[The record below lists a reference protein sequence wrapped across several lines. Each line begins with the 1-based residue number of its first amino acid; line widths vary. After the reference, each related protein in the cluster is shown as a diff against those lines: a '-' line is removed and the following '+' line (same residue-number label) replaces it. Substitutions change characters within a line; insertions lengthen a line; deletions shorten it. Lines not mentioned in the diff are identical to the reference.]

1 MKKSILL
8 DVLKISVVLGLVWLA
23 FAYFSGKLNTD
34 LDLSISVANEE
45 KLGKVLV
52 DDVLLNDSKIKLE
65 TNPIVDSAVQ
75 AITKRLVKSIGL
87 TDYQYTIRVIKS
99 EEINAFTMP
108 GGNIFVYTGLLKFAE
123 SPDEVAAVLA
133 HEIGHAENKH
143 VVKRLAKELGVAL
156 LFSILSG
163 GDAVVLNEV
172 ARTATS
178 TVFDREQER
187 EADDYCM
194 SLMEKAK
201 LNPKS
206 LATFFRRVDEMT
218 GDVDNNMEII
228 MTHPNNNS
236 RIKNAL
242 EYKLNPNFKTESF
255 NMNWQRVIDSVNAG
269 DEKASNDS
277 IK

>member
-75 AITKRLVKSIGL
+75 AITKRFVKSIGL

-242 EYKLNPNFKTESF
+242 EYKLKPNFKTESF

>member
-52 DDVLLNDSKIKLE
+52 DELLIDNPRVKQE
-65 TNPIVDSAVQ
+65 TNEIVDSAVQ

-99 EEINAFTMP
+99 EDINAFTMP

-242 EYKLNPNFKTESF
+242 EYKLAANFKALSF
-255 NMNWQRVIDSVNAG
+255 NMNWQRVIDAVNAG

>member
-8 DVLKISVVLGLVWLA
+8 DVLKITVVLGLVWLA

-75 AITKRLVKSIGL
+75 SITKRLVKSIGL

-242 EYKLNPNFKTESF
+242 EYKLKPNFKTESF

>member
-8 DVLKISVVLGLVWLA
+8 DVFKICFLLGIVWVA
-23 FAYFSGKLNTD
+23 FAYFSGKFNSD
-34 LDLSISVANEE
+34 IDLSISVANEE
-45 KLGKVLV
+45 KLGKILV
-52 DDVLLNDSKIKLE
+52 ENVLLIDPKIKFE

-75 AITKRLVKSIGL
+75 AITKRLVSSMGL
-87 TDYQYTIRVIKS
+87 TDYQYTIRIIESDDV
-99 EEINAFTMP
+99 NAFTMP
-108 GGNIFVYTGLLKFAE
+108 GGDIFVYTGLLKFAE

-143 VVKRLAKELGVAL
+143 VVKRLAKELGVTL
-156 LFSILSG
+156 LFSVLSG
-163 GDAVVLNEV
+163 GDAVLLNDI

-178 TVFDREQER
+178 TVFDREQEK

-206 LATFFRRVDEMT
+206 LATFFRRVDKLT
-218 GDVDNNMEII
+218 GNANNSMEIL

-242 EYKLNPNFKTESF
+242 EYKLSTNFKTVSF
-255 NMNWQRVIDSVNAG
+255 NMNWQRVIDAVNAG
-269 DEKASNDS
+269 DEKASKDS

>member
-1 MKKSILL
+1 M
-8 DVLKISVVLGLVWLA
+8 LGLVWLA

-143 VVKRLAKELGVAL
+143 VVKRLAQELGVAL

-242 EYKLNPNFKTESF
+242 EYKLKPNFKTESF

>member
-242 EYKLNPNFKTESF
+242 EYKLKPNFKTESF

>member
-1 MKKSILL
+1 M
-8 DVLKISVVLGLVWLA
+8 
-23 FAYFSGKLNTD
+23 
-34 LDLSISVANEE
+34 
-45 KLGKVLV
+45 
-52 DDVLLNDSKIKLE
+52 
-65 TNPIVDSAVQ
+65 
-75 AITKRLVKSIGL
+75 
-87 TDYQYTIRVIKS
+87 
-99 EEINAFTMP
+99 
-108 GGNIFVYTGLLKFAE
+108 
-123 SPDEVAAVLA
+123 A

-242 EYKLNPNFKTESF
+242 EYKLKPNFKTESF